1 MEINQLYTSMDKNQ
15 IFIHADMKKY
25 TTLQIG
31 GPADVLIDAQSQ
43 ADILHAQAFAKE
55 HSLPLTVIGK
65 GSNLLVGDGGIR
77 GIVLHIAKGFSAI
90 TQTDDCRIYAQS
102 GATLKAL
109 SLYAENLS
117 LAGLSFASGIPG
129 TVGGGVVMNAGAY
142 GPEMKDVVEYV
153 DFVDADG
160 NLCRYNNEQMGFSYR
175 TSRLQ
180 HKAAIVLGVGYL
192 LQPGDPAEIAEL
204 TQELNRRRAEKQPLH
219 LPSCGS
225 VFKRPEGNFASKL
238 IEDCGLKGYRM
249 GKCAV
254 SDKHSGF
261 LVNDKGASA
270 KEYLELIMYVQAEV
284 KRQTGVDLELEVKQM
299 GEFV

>member
-1 MEINQLYTSMDKNQ
+1 MDNNQLYALIDKSR
-15 IFIHADMKKY
+15 IFFNEDMKKY

-31 GPADVLIDAQSQ
+31 GPADILIDAQSQ
-43 ADILHAQAFAKE
+43 ADILHAQAFARE
-55 HSLPLTVIGK
+55 HGLPLTVIGK

-109 SLYAENLS
+109 SLYAESLS

-153 DFVDADG
+153 DFVVAEG
-160 NLCRYNNEQMGFSYR
+160 NLRRYDNEQMGFAYR

-180 HKAAIVLGVGYL
+180 HRAAIVLGVGCL
-192 LQPGDPAEIAEL
+192 LTPGNQTEITAL
-204 TQELNRRRAEKQPLH
+204 TQDLNRRRADKQPLH

-249 GKCAV
+249 GNCAV

-261 LVNDKGASA
+261 LVNDRGASA
-270 KEYLELIMYVQAEV
+270 REYMALIGHVQAEV
-284 KRQTGVDLELEVKQM
+284 KRKTGVDLELEVKRM
-299 GEFV
+299 GEFL